1 MIVIARLFFFFMM
14 LATVAIFYVAGIDSF
29 PDYQNYLNIA
39 DGAELFVS
47 EHDYMFEWFSRYLLG
62 LEGVSAT
69 QKVFVLATVNQFV
82 CVVFFAWVGL
92 KRLPDQVYGALFLFC
107 MFGFLFMTTTL
118 RASAA
123 YLCIS
128 AFFLRNARFDYLG
141 VALLVISM
149 AWHDSAAPVI
159 VIIVLSILLDKTCFR
174 YKIKERILSIFF
186 VFLILSSG
194 SLVLFAELLR
204 PLIPKLIGFDIGAR
218 AAYFEGDGGY
228 GISKLLFIIFSIICC
243 HHFIADLRQTRISRF
258 FIALM
263 ALVLALFNL
272 LNGIV
277 AVRFS
282 FFIFAVML
290 PLRGVFISGVERKL
304 QFRIS
309 SIVISPIVMY
319 LSVLY
324 TFSNTL

>member
-1 MIVIARLFFFFMM
+1 MITIARLFLVFMI
-14 LATVAIFYVAGIDSF
+14 LATIVVFYVAGIGSF
-29 PDYQNYLNIA
+29 PDYDNYLKIA

-47 EHDYMFEWFSRYLLG
+47 EHDYMFEWFSRYLLD

-69 QKVFVLATVNQFV
+69 QKVFVLAIVNQFV

-92 KRLPDQVYGALFLFC
+92 KRLPEQVYGALFLFC

-141 VALLVISM
+141 IALLVISM
-149 AWHDSAAPVI
+149 AWHDSAAPVV
-159 VIIVLSILLDKTCFR
+159 VIIILSILLDKICFR
-174 YKIKERILSIFF
+174 YKIKERVLSRFF

-194 SLVLFAELLR
+194 ALVLLAGLLR
-204 PLIPKLIGFDIGAR
+204 PLIPTLIGFDLGAR
-218 AAYFEGDGGY
+218 TAYFEGDGGY
-228 GISKLLFIIFSIICC
+228 SISKSLFIIFSIICSYC
-243 HHFIADLRQTRISRF
+243 FIADLQQTRISIF

-263 ALVLALFNL
+263 VLVLALFNL

-290 PLRGVFISGVERKL
+290 PLRGVFISGVEKNL